1 MGQKK
6 KVKLEDIADRLGVS
20 IVTVSNALKGK
31 KGVSGEMRERITRT
45 AQEMGYQTEKRVQK
59 KKGGY
64 LIGVIVAERYVREF
78 PSFYMEVYKCITQE
92 AMKRGC
98 LTVLE
103 VATEEKENLVQ
114 EFAAFQE
121 SRISGIIL
129 IGELK
134 PDYIQMVRETYK
146 TQPVVCVDYYD
157 ICDGM
162 DYIATDSFGGMEQ
175 LTRLLIKEGI
185 TDLAFVGSVMA
196 TKNITDRYLGY
207 CKALD
212 RAGLEDAKMNIIE
225 DRDENGEVYGV
236 DLELPERLP
245 KGFVC
250 NCDRTAFALMKK
262 LKERGIRIPE
272 DVSVVGFDNY
282 PPDVS
287 GEKKLTT
294 YQNDGQMLARLSVRT
309 VIRRIEGRR
318 KAEGIRIVEGSIVK
332 GETVRF
338 KKEAAGCLR

>member
-6 KVKLEDIADRLGVS
+6 RVKLEDIANKQGVS
-20 IVTVSNALKGK
+20 IVTVSNALNGK
-31 KGVSGEMRERITRT
+31 KGVSDEIREKIVKT
-45 AQEMGYQTEKRVQK
+45 AQELGYQADNREK
-59 KKGGY
+59 KKKRGGY
-64 LIGVIVAERYVREF
+64 LIGVIVAERYVKEF

-98 LTVLE
+98 LVVLE
-103 VATEEKENLVQ
+103 VATEEKERLQQ
-114 EFAAFQE
+114 EFTAFQE

-157 ICDGM
+157 IYDGI
-162 DYIATDSFGGMEQ
+162 DYIVANSFSGMEQ
-175 LTRLLIKEGI
+175 MTRLLIKEGI

-207 CKALD
+207 CKALE
-212 RAGLEDAKMNIIE
+212 RAGLEAAKTNIIE
-225 DRDENGEVYGV
+225 DRNENGEVYGV
-236 DLELPERLP
+236 ELELPERLP

-287 GEKKLTT
+287 GEKELTT

-309 VIRRIEGRR
+309 LIRRIEGRR
-318 KAEGIRIVEGSIVK
+318 KAEGIRIVEGGIVR
-332 GETVRF
+332 GESVRF
-338 KKEAAGCLR
+338 RRRQQDV

>member
-31 KGVSGEMRERITRT
+31 KGVSDEMREKITRT
-45 AQEMGYQTEKRVQK
+45 AQEMGYHADSREK
-59 KKGGY
+59 KKKRSGY

-78 PSFYMEVYKCITQE
+78 PSFYMEVYKNITQE
-92 AMKRGC
+92 AMKRGG

-103 VATEEKENLVQ
+103 VATEEKENLLQ
-114 EFAAFQE
+114 EFTAFQE
-121 SRISGIIL
+121 SRISGVIL

-134 PDYIQMVRETYK
+134 PDYIQVVRETYK

-157 ICDGM
+157 VYDGM
-162 DYIATDSFGGMEQ
+162 DYIVTNSFGGMEQ
-175 LTRLLIKEGI
+175 MTRLLLKEGI
-185 TDLAFVGSVMA
+185 TDLAFVGSVMS

-212 RAGLEDAKMNIIE
+212 RAGLEEAKTNIIE
-225 DRDENGEVYGV
+225 DRDENGNVYGV
-236 DLELPERLP
+236 DLVLPERMP

-250 NCDRTAFALMKK
+250 NCDRTAFVLMEK
-262 LKERGIRIPE
+262 LKERGFRIPE
-272 DVSVVGFDNY
+272 DVSIVGFDNY
-282 PPDVS
+282 PPDT
-287 GEKKLTT
+287 GEGPVLTT
-294 YQNDGQMLARLSVRT
+294 YQNDGQTLARLSVRT

-318 KAEGIRIVEGSIVK
+318 SAEGIRVVEGSVIR
-332 GETVRF
+332 GETVKYR
-338 KKEAAGCLR
+338 RRQQDV

>member
-6 KVKLEDIADRLGVS
+6 RVKLEDIADKLGVS

-31 KGVSGEMRERITRT
+31 KGVSGEMREKITRT
-45 AQEMGYQTEKRVQK
+45 AQEMGYRPDNREKKK

-92 AMKRGC
+92 VMKRGC

-103 VATEEKENLVQ
+103 VATEEKERLKQ

-134 PDYIQMVRETYK
+134 PDYIQMVRKTYK

-157 ICDGM
+157 VYDEM
-162 DYIATDSFGGMEQ
+162 DYIVANSFSGMEQ
-175 LTRLLIKEGI
+175 MTRLLIKEGI
-185 TDLAFVGSVMA
+185 TDLAFVGNVMA

-207 CKALD
+207 CKALE
-212 RAGLEDAKMNIIE
+212 RAGIEAAKTNIIK

-236 DLELPERLP
+236 ELELPERLP

-250 NCDRTAFALMKK
+250 NCDRTAYVLMRK

-272 DVSVVGFDNY
+272 DVSVVGFDHY
-282 PPDVS
+282 PPDAS
-287 GEKKLTT
+287 GGKELTT

-309 VIRRIEGRR
+309 LIRRIEGRR
-318 KAEGIRIVEGSIVK
+318 KAEGIRIVEGSIVR

-338 KKEAAGCLR
+338 RRRQQDV